1 MTGSCTPQYYMI
13 PAPNQEKRSL
23 VWYEKRTPKANY
35 QALPGVQRTAPGNDC
50 RQRGRDQKAPALRPD
65 DYQEDNLYHQSKV
78 IHTMIVYPCL
88 RIHLPERQ
96 PIPL

>member
-50 RQRGRDQKAPALRPD
+50 RQRGRNQKALPLRAD
-65 DYQEDNLYHQSKV
+65 DYQEDNIYHQSKV
-78 IHTMIVYPCL
+78 TYY
-88 RIHLPERQ
+88 E
-96 PIPL
+96 